1 MLPNRSFI
9 ALSRVALFRVAPILV
24 AACGGSS
31 GTAEPQVP
39 APAPAAAEAPAAA
52 RHTPRYDART
62 FYQTVVMADASF
74 SQDGTR
80 ILTSSDK
87 TGVFN
92 VYSVPVA
99 GGEPEA
105 LTHSTTDGTFAVSYF
120 PADDRFLY
128 SVDSGGN
135 ELDHIHVMEPG
146 GKTQDLTPG
155 DKLKAMFIGWSH
167 DEKAFYVAT
176 NERDAKVFDLYRY
189 AADGYER
196 KLVFKNGAQWSIGAV
211 SGDQRW
217 LAVGKSNTNA
227 DSDIYLVDLRRRG
240 KPVLASKH
248 EAPVLYQVFGFTADS
263 KKLYYGTD
271 GHGEFTQAWSRD
283 LASRKDAVEVEA
295 KWDVAGVSFSENGR
309 YRVAVTNEDARTVL
323 RIEDAEKKAV
333 VTPVDLPPGDITGA
347 VFDRAEKQMAFFL
360 SSDRTPRDL
369 YVMDLATGTSRRL
382 SSNLNRAVDP
392 ANLVDGEVIRYKA
405 GDGLD
410 IPALLYRP
418 KDAAPD
424 HKVPALVWVHG
435 GPGGQSRHGYNPL
448 LQFALNHG
456 YGVLAVNNRGSSGY
470 GKTFFHLDDKHHGE
484 VDLDDCVAARR
495 HLASLD
501 WVDGKRVAIMG
512 GSYGGYM
519 VAAALA
525 FRPDAFDA
533 GVDIFGVTNWV
544 RTLASIPPWWAS
556 FRDSLYAELGD
567 PGKEKERLTA
577 ISPLFHADKIKKPL
591 LVVQGANDPRVLKVE
606 SDEIVAAVKKNNVP
620 VEYLVFPDEGHGF
633 QKKDNEIATAEK
645 VVAFLDRYLSG
656 RSVPAR

>member
-1 MLPNRSFI
+1 MSPSRSF
-9 ALSRVALFRVAPILV
+9 VALFLA

-31 GTAEPQVP
+31 QSGAPQS
-39 APAPAAAEAPAAA
+39 PAPAAATAEASAAPH
-52 RHTPRYDART
+52 RTPRYDART
-62 FYQTVVMADASF
+62 FYKTVVMADASF

-80 ILTSSDK
+80 ILTSSDR

-105 LTHSTTDGTFAVSYF
+105 LTHSTTDSMFAVSYF

-128 SVDSGGN
+128 SMDSGGN
-135 ELDHIHVMEPG
+135 ELDHIHVMERG
-146 GKTQDLTPG
+146 GKSQDLTPG
-155 DKLKAMFIGWSH
+155 DKLKANFVGWSL
-167 DEKAFYVAT
+167 DRKAFYIAT
-176 NERDAKVFDLYRY
+176 NERDPKAFDLYRY
-189 AADGYER
+189 AADGYKRE
-196 KLVFKNGAQWSIGAV
+196 LVFKNDAQWSIGAV

-217 LAVGKSNTNA
+217 LALGKSNTNA
-227 DSDIYLVDLRRRG
+227 DSDIFLVDLRRRRG

-248 EAPVLYQVFGFTADS
+248 EAPVQHQIFGFTADS

-271 GHGEFTQAWSRD
+271 GHGEFVQAWSRD
-283 LASRKDAVEVEA
+283 LASRKDSVEVEA
-295 KWDVAGVSFSENGR
+295 SWDVAGVYFSENGH

-323 RIEDAEKKAV
+323 RIEDSERKAV
-333 VTPVDLPPGDITGA
+333 VTPAELPPGDITGA

-360 SSDRTPRDL
+360 SSDRTPADL
-369 YVMDLATGTSRRL
+369 YVMDLATGKSRRL
-382 SSNLNRAVDP
+382 SSNVNPAVDA
-392 ANLVDGEVIRYKA
+392 ANLVDSEVIRYKSA
-405 GDGLD
+405 DGLD

-418 KDAAPD
+418 RDATPGQ
-424 HKVPALVWVHG
+424 KVPAVVWVHG

-448 LQFALNHG
+448 LQFAVNHG
-456 YGVLAVNNRGSSGY
+456 YAVLAVNNRGSSGY
-470 GKTFFHLDDKHHGE
+470 GKTFNHLDDKRHGE

-495 HLASLD
+495 YLASLD
-501 WVDGKRVAIMG
+501 WVDGKHVAIMG

-533 GVDIFGVTNWV
+533 GIDIFGVTNWV
-544 RTLASIPPWWAS
+544 RTLASVPPWWAS
-556 FRDSLYAELGD
+556 FRDSLYSELGD
-567 PGKEKERLTA
+567 PEKDKERLTR
-577 ISPLFHADKIKKPL
+577 ISPLFHADRIVKPL

-606 SDEIVAAVKKNNVP
+606 SDEIVAAVKKNHVP

-645 VVAFLDRYLSG
+645 VVAFLDRYLAS
-656 RSVPAR
+656 SP